1 MTQITNA
8 STYPASAVVMIQ
20 SIFPDTPAGYVEEGT
35 GAMVGAD
42 QVLTAG
48 HCLYNYA
55 LGGWATQVT
64 VYAGTTSNSSNGYLY
79 STSGTYMQVE
89 PSYFNDSEYYWQN
102 GQLDGHLP
110 GDGDIGLLT
119 LSTPIGNQ
127 TGAFNL
133 GYNDGDSFAGENLNT
148 IGYPAVGNSNAWDN
162 GYNMWSQ
169 YGTIGGTL
177 PGSYEGTTY
186 WVGGSPYSSFY
197 YSQSNIYEE
206 GGQSG
211 SPVFAYYNNGQ
222 PSVIYGVMD
231 VANSTTGY
239 AERITSSV
247 YNDLE
252 SWMANDGTDSG
263 LRKVKTLNPP
273 SEPPAPAPAPTPA
286 NSQTILSN
294 SAAAAIYGQP
304 LTFTVTV
311 SGSGSVPTGTVT
323 FLDGG
328 TVLGTAKL
336 NRNPIGVADATFT
349 TSTLGAGSHAITAVY
364 SGDSGFNG
372 SFSETVT
379 ETVTETAASPVY
391 PVFTLDSNGSLWQ
404 DGATGWTMLSPA
416 GTILSV
422 SATDSTGGSV
432 AYAITADHHLWEYSA
447 AGWSLL
453 SSGSFQQISAASNWA
468 GSGSVVFAVLTDH
481 SLWEHY
487 SLFAGGWAML
497 SPAGTILSVSAVTDS
512 SGNDAEAYVITS
524 DQHLW
529 EHTPSGWT
537 FLSAGSFQ
545 QVSAGLNGAG
555 QAVVYA
561 VLTDASLWEYN
572 PAFSGGWQELSGA
585 GTILSVTAGGA
596 DEVFAITADTHL
608 WEHTTGGWALLSA
621 GSFTSISLSATASGQ
636 SAVFAALTDTS
647 FWEYTGGSWQNL
659 LGGGVVATAA
669 AL

>member
-1 MTQITNA
+1 M
-8 STYPASAVVMIQ
+8 
-20 SIFPDTPAGYVEEGT
+20 D
-35 GAMVGAD
+35 
-42 QVLTAG
+42 
-48 HCLYNYA
+48 
-55 LGGWATQVT
+55 
-64 VYAGTTSNSSNGYLY
+64 
-79 STSGTYMQVE
+79 
-89 PSYFNDSEYYWQN
+89 
-102 GQLDGHLP
+102 
-110 GDGDIGLLT
+110 
-119 LSTPIGNQ
+119 
-127 TGAFNL
+127 
-133 GYNDGDSFAGENLNT
+133 
-148 IGYPAVGNSNAWDN
+148 
-162 GYNMWSQ
+162 
-169 YGTIGGTL
+169 GTIGGTL

-222 PSVIYGVMD
+222 PSVILDGVMD

-404 DGATGWTMLSPA
+404 DGDGLDHAVPRGHHPWRQRHRLDGPRRGLRHHSRPPSLGVQCRRLVSAVQRLLPADQRREQLVGGSAALCRADVTSCGNITRPSLAVVMLA
-416 GTILSV
+416 GTIR
-422 SATDSTGGSV
+422 
-432 AYAITADHHLWEYSA
+432 
-447 AGWSLL
+447 
-453 SSGSFQQISAASNWA
+453 
-468 GSGSVVFAVLTDH
+468 
-481 SLWEHY
+481 
-487 SLFAGGWAML
+487 
-497 SPAGTILSVSAVTDS
+497 P
-512 SGNDAEAYVITS
+512 
-524 DQHLW
+524 
-529 EHTPSGWT
+529 
-537 FLSAGSFQ
+537 
-545 QVSAGLNGAG
+545 
-555 QAVVYA
+555 
-561 VLTDASLWEYN
+561 
-572 PAFSGGWQELSGA
+572 
-585 GTILSVTAGGA
+585 
-596 DEVFAITADTHL
+596 
-608 WEHTTGGWALLSA
+608 
-621 GSFTSISLSATASGQ
+621 
-636 SAVFAALTDTS
+636 
-647 FWEYTGGSWQNL
+647 
-659 LGGGVVATAA
+659 
-669 AL
+669 